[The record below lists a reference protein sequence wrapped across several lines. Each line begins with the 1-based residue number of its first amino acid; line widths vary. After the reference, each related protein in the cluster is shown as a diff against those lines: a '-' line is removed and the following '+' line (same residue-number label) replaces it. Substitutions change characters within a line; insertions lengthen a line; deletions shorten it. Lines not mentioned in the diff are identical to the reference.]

1 MKKKESILGF
11 TLIELLVV
19 IAILGLLA
27 TVGLASFLS
36 IQVKGRD
43 SQRKSDLNQIQKALE
58 MYYNDNGE
66 YPHPALPAVG
76 GSAWEDV
83 GKGTLYM
90 KEIPQ
95 DPKSGAY
102 NYSYSSIDGTSYVLY
117 ARLENTQDSCFAT
130 GLCKDYGL
138 SCGEANCNYAMSSQ
152 NTTP

>member
-27 TVGLASFLS
+27 TIGLASFRS
-36 IQVKGRD
+36 TQIKSRD

-66 YPHPALPAVG
+66 YRNSLPDG
-76 GSAWEDV
+76 GSVWEDA
-83 GKGTLYM
+83 KGTLYM

-95 DPKSGAY
+95 DPKFGDYVYA
-102 NYSYSSIDGTSYVLY
+102 SIDGTSYILY
-117 ARLENTQDSCFAT
+117 ARLENDQDSCFNP
-130 GLCKDYGL
+130 GGFCKDYGL
-138 SCGEANCNYAMSSQ
+138 PCGDANCNYAVSSQ
-152 NTTP
+152 NITP